1 MPAYATRED
10 VLRVLG
16 GTERVAKEYFG
27 RSLWLPPNPLTSVT
41 VDGNTYDV
49 PSTIIAR
56 IDDQLEVSDSV
67 INGFILAAYKAT
79 PTTVPRHLTRSAAG
93 MTAYHVLVSEGVKT
107 QYVRD
112 LHEEALMFQRAL
124 RDGKIDLGIPDPRP
138 AHIAPYAEVRRG
150 LGSTRVGG
158 CRIKRGVY

>member
-16 GTERVAKEYFG
+16 GTERTVKEHFR
-27 RSLWLPPNPLTSVT
+27 RSLWTTAPVTSVT
-41 VDGNTYDV
+41 VDGETFDV
-49 PSTIIAR
+49 PDTILAR
-56 IDDQLEVSDSV
+56 IDRQLLAAASK
-67 INGFILAAYKAT
+67 INAFILAAYKAL
-79 PTTVPRHLTRSAAG
+79 PTTVPEHLRQSAAG
-93 MTAYHVLVSEGVKT
+93 MTAYHVVNTEGVKT
-107 QYVRD
+107 QYIKD

-124 RDGKIDLGIPDPRP
+124 RDCKIDLGIPDPRP
-138 AHIAPYAEVRRG
+138 AHIAPFAEARRG